1 MIHNLLKFH
10 NGPYVT
16 DFAPLHQQRERWC
29 AMPRRPAGR
38 RRPSMLMSELSKYT
52 SSYA

>member
-1 MIHNLLKFH
+1 VRCP
-10 NGPYVT
+10 GG
-16 DFAPLHQQRERWC
+16 
-29 AMPRRPAGR
+29 RPAGR